1 MHDCFQVYGLTCG
14 HAANPL
20 AIEPEAVSFGWKARH
35 TLPGRLQKSYRI
47 QVFHNSG
54 KNSPVWD
61 SGVVLSRASYG
72 IPYQGPELLEGGDYQ
87 WTVTVEDDQG
97 ALAQRQPAFF
107 SIGITRW
114 EGSWLAGAN
123 YMAGDTAPLFRKEFS
138 APGDLVSAKLYLA
151 AVGYAEVTL
160 NGRRV
165 SGRVLEPGW
174 TDFRKTVL
182 YSAYD
187 IFELLRAGENAVGVM
202 MGSGWYSNGNLCY
215 DTASMGGQFLL
226 QLVMVRT
233 NGERITVFSGPHQG
247 WLTTS
252 KGPVRRESVYHGEA
266 YDARM
271 EKPGW
276 DQPGYLP
283 EKKDGWEEPLWAEP
297 PEGRLRPQVMEPIRV
312 RRTLDPVEIYQ
323 TGPDE
328 YVFDFGQNLA
338 GWARLKVQGQRGQ
351 KIELKF
357 AENVYPDG
365 SIDVTTTRNAQA
377 QDEYILKGR
386 GVEQFEP
393 RFTYHGFRYVR
404 LRGYPGIPGPDA
416 LKACLVC
423 SDVAPRGQFS
433 CGSEILNRIHQAV
446 LWTELSNLHSIPTD
460 CPQRDERLGWLNDMT
475 VRAEEAVY
483 NFDMSAFYE
492 KWTDDIL
499 DGQGPVTG
507 ALPDVAPFFRLG
519 RRPADPVSSSL
530 LVVPWLVYLHTGD
543 KKILA
548 KCYDGMKRWE
558 AYLERVSDQD
568 IVRFSYFGD
577 WAGPVTASDPES
589 GASGSYSA
597 VTPPDFISTWAY
609 YLNCVLLESIARV
622 LGKGEDVSSYHAMRR
637 RILSRFNQKFFH
649 ADENQYAAGSQAS
662 NVCALLLGMVPSG
675 KSDQVLANLVT
686 DIKDRQGMHLTTG
699 NQCTKY
705 VMDVLTLYGHID
717 VAFALA
723 SQTSYPSWGYM
734 LENGGTTIWERWE
747 RASTGLVTECCS
759 QSHPMNA
766 SIDAWF
772 YKYLLGIQP
781 DPSAP
786 GFENILIRP
795 RVPQNLSSA
804 SGTLETVRG
813 PVAAC
818 WAQSGGQLSLNIEI
832 PFNSTG
838 DVTLET
844 SGFCRIVHNG
854 RIVWQKKD
862 CFPMSQQAIT
872 LRVLPGKHSFVCER
886 DI

>member
-1 MHDCFQVYGLTCG
+1 
-14 HAANPL
+14 
-20 AIEPEAVSFGWKARH
+20 
-35 TLPGRLQKSYRI
+35 
-47 QVFHNSG
+47 
-54 KNSPVWD
+54 
-61 SGVVLSRASYG
+61 
-72 IPYQGPELLEGGDYQ
+72 
-87 WTVTVEDDQG
+87 
-97 ALAQRQPAFF
+97 
-107 SIGITRW
+107 
-114 EGSWLAGAN
+114 
-123 YMAGDTAPLFRKEFS
+123 
-138 APGDLVSAKLYLA
+138 
-151 AVGYAEVTL
+151 
-160 NGRRV
+160 
-165 SGRVLEPGW
+165 
-174 TDFRKTVL
+174 
-182 YSAYD
+182 
-187 IFELLRAGENAVGVM
+187 
-202 MGSGWYSNGNLCY
+202 
-215 DTASMGGQFLL
+215 
-226 QLVMVRT
+226 
-233 NGERITVFSGPHQG
+233 
-247 WLTTS
+247 
-252 KGPVRRESVYHGEA
+252 
-266 YDARM
+266 
-271 EKPGW
+271 
-276 DQPGYLP
+276 
-283 EKKDGWEEPLWAEP
+283 
-297 PEGRLRPQVMEPIRV
+297 
-312 RRTLDPVEIYQ
+312 
-323 TGPDE
+323 
-328 YVFDFGQNLA
+328 
-338 GWARLKVQGQRGQ
+338 
-351 KIELKF
+351 
-357 AENVYPDG
+357 
-365 SIDVTTTRNAQA
+365 
-377 QDEYILKGR
+377 
-386 GVEQFEP
+386 
-393 RFTYHGFRYVR
+393 
-404 LRGYPGIPGPDA
+404 
-416 LKACLVC
+416 
-423 SDVAPRGQFS
+423 
-433 CGSEILNRIHQAV
+433 
-446 LWTELSNLHSIPTD
+446 
-460 CPQRDERLGWLNDMT
+460 
-475 VRAEEAVY
+475 
-483 NFDMSAFYE
+483 
-492 KWTDDIL
+492 
-499 DGQGPVTG
+499 
-507 ALPDVAPFFRLG
+507 
-519 RRPADPVSSSL
+519 
-530 LVVPWLVYLHTGD
+530 
-543 KKILA
+543 
-548 KCYDGMKRWE
+548 MKRWE

-747 RASTGLVTECCS
+747 RGSTGLVTECCS